1 MSIQLTI
8 AAISAVVALVSIV
21 LSSRA
26 ARQQSI
32 LSAELERQSAELA
45 REAKRHDIMSR
56 FRDPLLWSAFDL
68 QSRVYNIETQ
78 HFLRSYGISPVARER
93 EYARHNTLF
102 VICEYLGWVE
112 IIRRRIRFLDLGSRE
127 DNRKLISLLTEIS
140 EIFSTSVYQDRR
152 FRVLRGEQRA
162 LGELAISNIGHAE
175 SCLGYAEFCKRLEID
190 SEFTKW
196 TQGLARDIETLI
208 GSSELPRRLVD
219 LQGALINLI
228 NFLDPHAER
237 IPETQRSRLE
247 SSSKD
252 RRGGT

>member
-1 MSIQLTI
+1 MSIQLTVS
-8 AAISAVVALVSIV
+8 AISAVVALVSIV

-26 ARQQSI
+26 ARMQTL

-68 QSRVYNIETQ
+68 QSRLYNIMTQ
-78 HFLRSYGISPVARER
+78 HFLQTYGASEVARER
-93 EYARHNTLF
+93 EYARRSTLF

-112 IIRRRIRFLDLGSRE
+112 IIRRRIRFLDLGNRQ

-140 EIFSTSVYQDRR
+140 EALSTSTYSDRR

-162 LGELAISNIGHAE
+162 LGELMINRGGHAE
-175 SCLGYAEFCKRLEID
+175 SCLGYAEFCNRLEVD
-190 SEFTKW
+190 PGFTKW
-196 TQGLARDIETLI
+196 TQGLTADIETLI
-208 GSSELPRRLVD
+208 QSLDSLQRITD
-219 LQGALINLI
+219 LQCGLMNLV

-237 IPETQRSRLE
+237 IPETRRSLLR
-247 SSSKD
+247 SISRD
-252 RRGGT
+252 GP